1 FKDALND
8 LKLISANL
16 NEKSAIL

>member
-1 FKDALND
+1 ALND